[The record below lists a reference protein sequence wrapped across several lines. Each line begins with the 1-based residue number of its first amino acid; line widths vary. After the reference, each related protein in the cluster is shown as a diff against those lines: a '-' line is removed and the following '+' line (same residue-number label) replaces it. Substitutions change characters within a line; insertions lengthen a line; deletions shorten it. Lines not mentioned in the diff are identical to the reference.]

1 MGEQSF
7 VLPRLLSR
15 ERAIERIASV
25 LRGLSQDRAWRVSV
39 AEHKPSRSDAQCRY
53 LNGVCYKIL
62 GDAIGYER
70 DEVSEF
76 LCGTYFGWK
85 TKKVPKKPSNPMG
98 LESVPVRT
106 TTTNADGKRSVL
118 GKLEFA
124 DYVAFCQR
132 FAASKGV
139 FIPDPDPDYAAHR
152 EEKAA

>member
-1 MGEQSF
+1 MAEQSF
-7 VLPRLLSR
+7 VLQRLLSR
-15 ERAIERIASV
+15 ERAIERIATV
-25 LRGLSQDRAWRVSV
+25 LKGLAQDRAWKVSV
-39 AEHKPSRSDAQCRY
+39 AEHKPHRSDAQLRY
-53 LNGVCYKIL
+53 LNGVCYKII

-85 TKKVPKKPSNPMG
+85 EKKVPKKPSNPLG
-98 LESVPVRT
+98 IESVPIRT

-132 FAASKGV
+132 FAAKKGIYV
-139 FIPDPDPDYAAHR
+139 PDPDPDYAAHR
-152 EEKAA
+152 EEETA